1 MSQPIRLQ
9 SLVASPAAG
18 FEQPFEM
25 LEACHERVHRMLGLL
40 ARLRAHVLRHG
51 VDVQAR
57 QAARDVMRY
66 FDLAAPQHHRDE
78 ELHVF
83 PRLLEQGDPA
93 VVPVVQRLQQDHE
106 AMEGRW
112 AAARDV
118 LVRVAGGELQQW
130 AQKDEAA
137 LDAFTG
143 LYADHI
149 AAEEQIAYPRARSLM
164 GEEDIARAGEE
175 MMRRR
180 GVR

>member
-9 SLVASPAAG
+9 SLVASPGAG

-66 FDLAAPQHHRDE
+66 FDIAAPQHHRDE

-83 PRLLEQGDPA
+83 PRLLREADPA
-93 VVPVVQRLQQDHE
+93 VVAVVRRLQQDHGQ
-106 AMEGRW
+106 MELRW
-112 AAARDV
+112 AAARVV
-118 LVRVAGGELQQW
+118 LLRVADGQVQRLAPE
-130 AQKDEAA
+130 DEAA
-137 LDAFTG
+137 LDAFAG
-143 LYADHI
+143 LYGDHI
-149 AAEEQIAYPRARSLM
+149 AAEEGIAYPRARALM
-164 GEEDIARAGEE
+164 DERDIAEAGQE

-180 GVR
+180 GVT